1 MSVATFFKA
10 GASGLKAAGDAFTSG
25 VRALG
30 GQATSTQKNFV
41 DLLQSSE
48 AVRNAALVT
57 IVNNAGQVVTVF
69 KRMPDGT
76 LKKFDDAL
84 TPAGRQKI
92 IDGLKAA
99 GEFDEAKRFEDL
111 SDLTKRMED
120 AAKRS
125 EDAAKRSEDAATNLV
140 KQGDTVQIRM
150 PDGTVQ
156 TTKYGS
162 KQFWSLVQTGVMVG
176 AGAGLLMWIDK
187 KFEKEKEDYKNCM
200 SGCLPH
206 NWDEYDY
213 GDLQESDLQY
223 STPETLEQYQITPI
237 EGQPYC
243 RATIEDCEGY
253 CGERCEEETDVRL
266 PLIDPLRDLTKEG
279 AESLGDI
286 LKALFGGLFEGMGLD
301 TSTVGYASSASSCM
315 MFMVMII
322 MLLK

>member
-10 GASGLKAAGDAFTSG
+10 GARGLRAAGDAFTSG

-30 GQATSTQKNFV
+30 GQATSAQKNFV
-41 DLLQSSE
+41 ELLRSSE

-57 IVNNAGQVVTVF
+57 IVNQAGQVVAVF
-69 KRMPDGT
+69 KKMPDGT

-111 SDLTKRMED
+111 SD
-120 AAKRS
+120 
-125 EDAAKRSEDAATNLV
+125 AAKRSEDAATNLA

-156 TTKYGS
+156 SAKYGS

-213 GDLQESDLQY
+213 GDLQKSDLQY

-253 CGERCEEETDVRL
+253 CDERCEEESEARIPIL
-266 PLIDPLRDLTKEG
+266 DPMRDLTERG
-279 AESLGDI
+279 AEGLGDI
-286 LKALFGGLFEGMGLD
+286 FKALFGGLFEGMGLD
-301 TSTVGYASSASSCM
+301 TSMVGYASSASSCM
-315 MFMVMII
+315 MFMVMMI